1 MVDAMEEAQDLESE
15 DKVEIQLNR
24 SCHHPHH
31 RMWTINAEGTKDSP
45 AIREELDAHGL
56 REAGN

>member
-24 SCHHPHH
+24 SCHPLH
-31 RMWTINAEGTKDSP
+31 RMRTINAEGTKDSP